1 MSDDEKMRQAVRS
14 IIAHVGDNP
23 ERDGVLDTPDRVVR
37 SWSELFSGYA
47 EDPRRHLAKQFAS
60 TSTSMV
66 QVNGI
71 EFVSTCEH
79 HMLPFIGT
87 VDIAYIPKGK
97 VVGLSK
103 FARLVDGYGRRL
115 QIQERLTDEIADAIT
130 SAVET
135 SGVAVRVRARHSC
148 MSLRGA
154 RNASA
159 SMTTTALRGVFMDE
173 PEVRGEWLSMLP
185 D

>member
-1 MSDDEKMRQAVRS
+1 MTDDEKMRGAVRS
-14 IIAHVGDNP
+14 IIAFIGDDASR
-23 ERDGVLDTPDRVVR
+23 EGVVETPDRVVR
-37 SWSELFSGYA
+37 SWRELFSGYA

-87 VDIAYIPKGK
+87 VDIAYIPQGR

-103 FARLVDGYGRRL
+103 FARVVDGYARRL
-115 QIQERLTDEIADAIT
+115 QIQERLTDEIAEAIA
-130 SAVET
+130 SSVAT

-154 RNASA
+154 RNAGA
-159 SMTTTALRGVFMDE
+159 SMTTTALRGLFFDDE
-173 PEVRGEWLSMLP
+173 RTRGEWIAGLP
-185 D
+185 A